1 VPLRLRPIRD
11 DELPAFIEHG
21 KAQYARDMIEHAGL
35 DPELAQKKTDQDW
48 ARLLPNGQAPA
59 GHHLYVVED
68 EVGQRVG
75 DLWFAE
81 RSNDFDGTGAFVYSI
96 EIAEEFRGKGYGR
109 ETMEL
114 LEDEVRAA
122 GLDRISLNVFG
133 GNEVARS
140 LYRSLGYAETAVMM
154 RKELRTR

>member
-1 VPLRLRPIRD
+1 MSD
-11 DELPAFIEHG
+11 DELPAFIDHG
-21 KAQYARDMIEHAGL
+21 KAEYARDMVEHAGL
-35 DPELAQKKTDQDW
+35 TELQAQTKSDQDW
-48 ARLLPNGQAPA
+48 ARLLPNGKIPA
-59 GHHLYVVED
+59 GHHIYVVED
-68 EVGQRVG
+68 EDGQRVG

-81 RSNDFDGTGAFVYSI
+81 RSTDFEGSGGFVYSI
-96 EIAEEFRGKGYGR
+96 EIAEEFRGRGYGR

-122 GLDRISLNVFG
+122 GLDRIALNVFG
-133 GNEVARS
+133 GNDVARS

>member
-21 KAQYARDMIEHAGL
+21 KAEYARDMVENAGL
-35 DPELAQKKTDQDW
+35 SPERAQTKTDHDW
-48 ARLLPNGQAPA
+48 GHLLPNGRIPS
-59 GHHLYVVED
+59 GHRIYVVED
-68 EVGQRVG
+68 ERGQRVG

-81 RSNDFDGTGAFVYSI
+81 RTTDFDGNFAFVYSI
-96 EIAEEFRGKGYGR
+96 EIAAEFRGRGYGR

-122 GLDRISLNVFG
+122 GLERISLNVFG

-140 LYRSLGYAETAVMM
+140 LYRSLGYSETAVMM
-154 RKELRTR
+154 RKELRSR